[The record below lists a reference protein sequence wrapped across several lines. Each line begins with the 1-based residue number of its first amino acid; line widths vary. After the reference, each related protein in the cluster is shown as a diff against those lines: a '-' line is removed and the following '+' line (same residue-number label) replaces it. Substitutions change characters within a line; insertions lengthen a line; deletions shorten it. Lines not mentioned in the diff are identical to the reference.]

1 MASSLEQVEES
12 SRKSSAEPGRKGP
25 RTAMRSAVE
34 SMRLAA
40 QKTLSALTVWLEKRI
55 PAHSAVGTGPL
66 VTHEDFP
73 WAETLEN
80 NWQLIRGE
88 LDAMIAHYD
97 ALPNI
102 QDIAADQYSL
112 TQDDKWKTFV
122 FSVFGERFE
131 GNCRRCPKTAELLD
145 GIPGITTAFFSILA
159 PNKHIRAH
167 RGYYRGVVRYHLA
180 LKVPGNASACGIRV
194 GNEVV
199 HWSEGTGFFFDDTYR
214 HEAWNRTPEVRV
226 VLLLDVMRPLSFPY
240 SLLNKIVIY
249 GMARLTPIR
258 DVRTRYEAWE
268 RGFEKVLSGK

>member
-1 MASSLEQVEES
+1 MASSLEKAEES
-12 SRKSSAEPGRKGP
+12 SRKSLGRLATEP
-25 RTAMRSAVE
+25 
-34 SMRLAA
+34 MRLTL
-40 QKTLSALTVWLEKRI
+40 QKALSRLTIWLEKRI
-55 PAHSAVGTGPL
+55 PVHSKVGTGSL
-66 VTHEDFP
+66 VASEDFP
-73 WAETLEN
+73 WAETMER
-80 NWQLIRGE
+80 NWQQIRGE

-102 QDIAADQYSL
+102 QDIATDQYGL
-112 TQDDKWKTFV
+112 TQDDKWKTFI

-180 LKVPGNASACGIRV
+180 LKVPKDGSACGIRV
-194 GNEVV
+194 GDKVV
-199 HWSEGTGFFFDDTYR
+199 NWSEGTGFFFDDTYR
-214 HEAWNRTPEVRV
+214 HEAWNKTSEVRV
-226 VLLLDVMRPLSFPY
+226 VLLLDVLRPLPFPY
-240 SLLNKIVIY
+240 SMLNKVVIY
-249 GMARLTPIR
+249 GMARLTSIR